1 MAKIMIKLVVI
12 ITTSKDKIVRNG
24 RMKAASTIRMMTLIV
39 GIVNCDWSTV
49 GSRGMS
55 NSLIREIIVYSP
67 STINAYSLLSH
78 EWWVSLIKFMVG
90 PTIYVREGSTHL

>member
-55 NSLIREIIVYSP
+55 QSNSLIRINSN
-67 STINAYSLLSH
+67 TILKKVKES
-78 EWWVSLIKFMVG
+78 
-90 PTIYVREGSTHL
+90 RENRDQKQRFT